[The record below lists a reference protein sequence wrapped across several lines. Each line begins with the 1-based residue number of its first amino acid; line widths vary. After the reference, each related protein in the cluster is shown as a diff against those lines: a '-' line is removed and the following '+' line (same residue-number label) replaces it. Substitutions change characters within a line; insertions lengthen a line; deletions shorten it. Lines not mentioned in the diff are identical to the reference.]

1 MNGIV
6 SKFYGE
12 KKVFDN
18 FSFEFADGE
27 ITCVLGAS
35 GVGKTT
41 LLNILSG
48 CVEFEGE
55 LHGVPKNA
63 GYIFQEP
70 RLLPNLTVT
79 QNLLF
84 TGGRYALIEDLLKQ
98 IGLYEHRDKR
108 PSALSGGE
116 KQRVALA
123 RAFLSGGK
131 LLLMD
136 EPFSA
141 LDTPLK
147 FKLWQVFLRLW
158 EKQKPTVVL
167 VTHDIEEAWAIGHR
181 VVYLK
186 AGEIAFESKVE
197 RGNAPLGYGEY
208 SAQKQAFI
216 KRVLAEGE
224 DLDEK

>member
-1 MNGIV
+1 MNGRV

-12 KKVFDN
+12 KKVFEN
-18 FSFEFADGE
+18 FSFAFADGE

-41 LLNILSG
+41 LLNILAG
-48 CVEFEGE
+48 CVEFDGE
-55 LHGVPKNA
+55 LQGVPQNA

-84 TGGRYALIEDLLKQ
+84 TGGRYAVTEDLLKE

-116 KQRVALA
+116 KQRVAIA
-123 RAFLSGGK
+123 RAFLSGEK

-141 LDTPLK
+141 LDLPLK
-147 FKLWQVFLRLW
+147 IKLWQVFLRLW
-158 EKQKPTVVL
+158 ETQKPTVVM
-167 VTHDIEEAWAIGHR
+167 VTHDIEEAWAIAHR
-181 VVYLK
+181 VIYLK
-186 AGEIAFESKVE
+186 EGEIALDCKVE
-197 RGNAPLGYGEY
+197 RKNGPLQFGEY

-224 DLDEK
+224 SGDEK

>member
-1 MNGIV
+1 MKGVV

-18 FSFEFADGE
+18 FSFAFADGE

-41 LLNILSG
+41 LLNILAG
-48 CVEFEGE
+48 CVDFEGE
-55 LHGVPKNA
+55 LHGVPQNA

-79 QNLLF
+79 QNLQF

-98 IGLYEHRDKR
+98 IGLYEHKDKK

-116 KQRVALA
+116 KQRVAIA
-123 RAFLSGGK
+123 RAFLSGEK

-147 FKLWQVFLRLW
+147 VKLWQVFLRLW

-167 VTHDIEEAWAIGHR
+167 VTHDIEEAWALGHR

-186 AGEIAFESKVE
+186 DGKIAFESEIE
-197 RGNAPLGYGEY
+197 RSVPLKYGEY

-216 KRVLAEGE
+216 QRVLAEG
-224 DLDEK
+224 DSDER